1 MKICQWTD
9 LCEKVCRWP
18 PQNCKKWP
26 GWPPTFLYWPA
37 GPEYK
42 SVNGLFLSSQRLGS
56 GWWWKWPK
64 RNKVK
69 ICNRSQIMQ
78 RIQNLHA
85 TDPGNILEHK
95 KILAKSFLKT
105 SKKHWW
111 FHLSQIRGWLSV
123 WRKYMRLLGLDLP
136 VLYSIPLNISGGG
149 TQNDKIIQ
157 VYFSFCMPLPQG
169 CSRNWKSPYSANFRK
184 VSKGGRG
191 ALPFVH
197 NGKKLFCFHLFF
209 LDLRFV

>member
-1 MKICQWTD
+1 MQ
-9 LCEKVCRWP
+9 
-18 PQNCKKWP
+18 
-26 GWPPTFLYWPA
+26 
-37 GPEYK
+37 
-42 SVNGLFLSSQRLGS
+42 
-56 GWWWKWPK
+56 
-64 RNKVK
+64 
-69 ICNRSQIMQ
+69 QIQ
-78 RIQNLHA
+78 
-85 TDPGNILEHK
+85 GNILEHK

-169 CSRNWKSPYSANFRK
+169 CSRNWKSPYSANFP
-184 VSKGGRG
+184 KGQGGTSFCSQWKEIVLFSSLFFRSSICLIELYWFNLIVAWNSATSISDGRG
-191 ALPFVH
+191 GIDSRLLSSKSALPPSCSRAGDFMD
-197 NGKKLFCFHLFF
+197 KL
-209 LDLRFV
+209 